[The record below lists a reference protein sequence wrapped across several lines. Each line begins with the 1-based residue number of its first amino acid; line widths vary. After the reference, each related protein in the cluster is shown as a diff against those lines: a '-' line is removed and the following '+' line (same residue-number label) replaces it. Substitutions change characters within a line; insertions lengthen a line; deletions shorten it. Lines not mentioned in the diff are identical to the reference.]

1 MNVLGG
7 VYVTQALL
15 PAMVERKG
23 GKVVFISSQAGQ
35 VSDLTG
41 TVTGNGRCF
50 FAF

>member
-15 PAMVERKG
+15 PAMVEHKG

-35 VSDLTG
+35 VSDMTG
-41 TVTGNGRCF
+41 AVAGNARCL
-50 FAF
+50 FAS